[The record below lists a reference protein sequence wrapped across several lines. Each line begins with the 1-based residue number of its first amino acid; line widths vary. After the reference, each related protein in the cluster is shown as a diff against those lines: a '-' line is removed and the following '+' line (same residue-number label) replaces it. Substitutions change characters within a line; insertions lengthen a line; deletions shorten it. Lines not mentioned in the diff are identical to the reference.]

1 MESRDLLELVE
12 NMKDFGS
19 KEEGKDLNSG
29 NSSMMTI
36 NLRDYRLLGGKGA
49 SVPFHLPNIPRP
61 QDEFQIFANN
71 LNQPFDHVW
80 LERSVD
86 GSRYVHPLE
95 KFPELEF
102 IDKDVGCIEPVKPL
116 PLEKTPFKIVEDVK
130 ELKLLAEK
138 LKLVDEFA
146 VDLEHNKYRSFQGL
160 TCLMQISTRQEDY
173 IVDTLKLRIH
183 VGPHLREV
191 FKDPYKKKVMHG
203 ADSDI
208 LWLQRDFGIYICNLF
223 DTQQASK
230 VLNLERN
237 SLEFLLL
244 YFCGVTVNKAYQNSD
259 WRLRP
264 LPDDMIKYARED
276 THYLL
281 CIYDQM
287 RRRLL
292 SASMGAKVP
301 DDLLLVY
308 KCSYDLCMQ
317 LYEKELLT
325 DTSYLKIYGLNEA
338 DFNSQQLSIV
348 AGLCE
353 WRDAVARS
361 EDEST
366 GYILPNRTLLEIAR
380 QMPLTVSKLRRC
392 VKSKHPYVDVNLDSI
407 VELIRSS
414 IQNASAFESAAQLL
428 KMRHQE
434 TPIEQNMAV
443 DPTTSF
449 PQRRTGDSTMN
460 GVNGKK
466 APWQEGIGKYREEY
480 PKLEREIVEC
490 SGSSHV
496 PSFRPSGET
505 RKIQDG
511 NKLNPHSKSFT
522 ISEQSRGILTDNGNP
537 DLAKAFPRAT
547 EKVVDPPSTDFRP
560 GSSTSNSQLETD
572 QEVTDQK
579 FGRVD
584 HGEGGIKMKGVIT
597 NCLSAS
603 EHVNEEVS
611 CQQKRSDSVEDG
623 SRMSNQETDSVEDG
637 SRMSN
642 EETDSVED
650 GSRTINDET
659 NCSTS
664 EQESTEC
671 SSSQGSSFQQS
682 GGVEESRTEE
692 ENTSDSLKESCTN
705 SEKSV
710 CRRIFCGAI
719 EEVLNNTSQ
728 DSGMETLT
736 SNSEIDSLS
745 NGNVE
750 KIKSNNGIE
759 GAKNEGT
766 TSSSNM
772 STKLLSY
779 FQLKP
784 KKEIIKPQEI
794 EGFKSLLTSSSPC
807 TNKLGSSIIRR
818 IREDEVTKDF
828 QQAKQYQT
836 FLLRPGDQI
845 VG

>member
-434 TPIEQNMAV
+434 T
-443 DPTTSF
+443 
-449 PQRRTGDSTMN
+449 
-460 GVNGKK
+460 
-466 APWQEGIGKYREEY
+466 
-480 PKLEREIVEC
+480 
-490 SGSSHV
+490 
-496 PSFRPSGET
+496 
-505 RKIQDG
+505 
-511 NKLNPHSKSFT
+511 
-522 ISEQSRGILTDNGNP
+522 
-537 DLAKAFPRAT
+537 
-547 EKVVDPPSTDFRP
+547 
-560 GSSTSNSQLETD
+560 
-572 QEVTDQK
+572 VTDQK

-710 CRRIFCGAI
+710 CRRIIIILF
-719 EEVLNNTSQ
+719 Q
-728 DSGMETLT
+728 
-736 SNSEIDSLS
+736 
-745 NGNVE
+745 GNVE